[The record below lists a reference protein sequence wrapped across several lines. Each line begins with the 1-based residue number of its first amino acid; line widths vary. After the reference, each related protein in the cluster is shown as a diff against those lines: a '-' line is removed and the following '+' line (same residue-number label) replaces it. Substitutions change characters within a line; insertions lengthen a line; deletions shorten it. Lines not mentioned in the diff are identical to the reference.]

1 MEEKLSFPARRRQ
14 TKRDFFV
21 IIYTQ
26 LGAIFE
32 SIPVLREGRKGSHMA
47 IERQRDRQLFTSLM
61 MPHSPPQNERGAV
74 RRSSATLPRTATIN
88 CVSLLPCSHV
98 CQTDQCICL
107 WLQKRGR
114 KRERDDLLR
123 FLERSIPVRVVSRSL
138 RSGRSDRR
146 RRYSVDRT
154 GGGAGAT
161 NFRSVGIPL
170 PGGHE
175 AYRDSRRV
183 CYCLD

>member
-1 MEEKLSFPARRRQ
+1 MESN
-14 TKRDFFV
+14 
-21 IIYTQ
+21 
-26 LGAIFE
+26 
-32 SIPVLREGRKGSHMA
+32 PVLREGRKGSHMA

-107 WLQKRGR
+107 WLQKEAE
-114 KRERDDLLR
+114 REREDDQLR
-123 FLERSIPVRVVSRSL
+123 FLEQSIPVRVVSRSL

-146 RRYSVDRT
+146 STPIFSRSNGRGRRRDKFSERRYSITRRT
-154 GGGAGAT
+154 
-161 NFRSVGIPL
+161 RSL
-170 PGGHE
+170 PGFQ
-175 AYRDSRRV
+175 ASVLLSRLTETLFTQPEMRRIKG
-183 CYCLD
+183 